1 MRRLRALTGMP
12 VVMGGRRIGRVIL
25 GELSDD
31 LTRLDGVWISAGLKG
46 SRYIPSESLEMLGR
60 VAVMADGAGKRRHMT
75 TRPLLMRAVST
86 DGRRLG
92 AVTGAEIDEITFA
105 VTALELSAGVW
116 DDLAR
121 KRQRITRYTVN
132 RESGEVVIDVANNE
146 EARTDEERHDE
157 GLDHGHADRRIGG
170 DDLRRDEL
178 ADGATVEPEGE
189 ADGQLDIGSGG
200 GYREKAVNEGR

>member
-12 VVMGGRRIGRVIL
+12 VVLGGRRIGRVIL
-25 GELSDD
+25 GELSED

-60 VAVMADGAGKRRHMT
+60 VAVVADGAGRRRRMAA
-75 TRPLLMRAVST
+75 RPLLMRAVST

-92 AVTGAEIDEITFA
+92 AITGAEIDEISFA

-116 DDLAR
+116 DDLIQ
-121 KRQRITRYTVN
+121 KRRRVTRYTVN
-132 RESGEVVIDVANNE
+132 RESGEVVIDTAGNE

-157 GLDHGHADRRIGG
+157 GIGHGHADRRIGG

-178 ADGATVEPEGE
+178 ADRTAVEPEGQ
-189 ADGQLDIGSGG
+189 ADGQLDIGPGG
-200 GYREKAVNEGR
+200 GYREEAVVRQ